1 MSKINWVEERRKPY
15 TVYEDKDT
23 KGSAEQDPD
32 HLNKFR
38 GGKYT
43 LKYLTYILIVLQ
55 WTRGI
60 FRNSQ

>member
-32 HLNKFR
+32 HLDK
-38 GGKYT
+38 
-43 LKYLTYILIVLQ
+43 I
-55 WTRGI
+55 
-60 FRNSQ
+60 